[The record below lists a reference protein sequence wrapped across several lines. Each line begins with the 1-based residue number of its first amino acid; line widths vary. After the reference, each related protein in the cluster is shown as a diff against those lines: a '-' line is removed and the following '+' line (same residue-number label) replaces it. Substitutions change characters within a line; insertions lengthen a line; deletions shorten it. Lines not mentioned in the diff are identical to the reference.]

1 MRRINPTEE
10 RGPCGNK
17 VLRVTAVAKFVLKSC
32 STLVAQALT
41 QIHSR

>member
-1 MRRINPTEE
+1 MRKT
-10 RGPCGNK
+10 K
-17 VLRVTAVAKFVLKSC
+17 SLRVTAVAKFVLKSC